1 MSKESTEVSPNA
13 TMVELSG
20 RSIAAVVLAGFL
32 VGAVGWLAY
41 SALLT
46 WVVGPLVCDGAS
58 GACQNGGVVSY
69 WFAMIVASGLG
80 LIALIRSGVYRP
92 LLVVIAALAALYGVQ
107 SWLHDTSWYEAAA
120 WQGLLYAVTYGLLS
134 WVSRT
139 ASFGL
144 TLIVF
149 VVIVVAVRLGIAW
162 L

>member
-1 MSKESTEVSPNA
+1 MAKENSEAPVNVGV
-13 TMVELSG
+13 VELSG
-20 RSIAAVVLAGFL
+20 RSIVMVLVIGFL

-41 SALLT
+41 SALQT
-46 WVVGPLVCDGAS
+46 WVVNPVLCDEAS
-58 GACQNGGVVSY
+58 SACRNGGTVSY

-107 SWLHDTSWYEAAA
+107 SWLQGLSWYEAAA
-120 WQGLLYAVTYGLLS
+120 WQGLLYAVVYGLLS
-134 WVSRT
+134 WVSRI

-144 TLIVF
+144 TLVLFVTIVA
-149 VVIVVAVRLGIAW
+149 AVRLALSW